1 MYLKKPKTYTY
12 ILVYHEKI
20 TSIHSELA
28 GEVKSNA
35 VALAIRVV
43 SVLRCAYVPT
53 ERETITGWANQ
64 ALFAPL
70 LIV

>member
-1 MYLKKPKTYTY
+1 MCSKFFKCKKKSTFSILYLKKPKTYTY

-35 VALAIRVV
+35 VALTIRVV
-43 SVLRCAYVPT
+43 SV
-53 ERETITGWANQ
+53 
-64 ALFAPL
+64 FAMCLCPY
-70 LIV
+70 